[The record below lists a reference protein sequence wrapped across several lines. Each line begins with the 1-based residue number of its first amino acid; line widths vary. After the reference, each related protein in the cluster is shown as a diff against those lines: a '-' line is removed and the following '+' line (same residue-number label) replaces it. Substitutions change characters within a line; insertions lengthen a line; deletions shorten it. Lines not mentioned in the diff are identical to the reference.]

1 MFDRAQQGNNIRRVM
16 DACLPGLEKR
26 PDFDRDVL
34 RKVRGNEKVKKKL
47 SVGFVLLVVLVL
59 AVVTAL
65 AAITL
70 NTLYENAIQKEG
82 ESGLIQ
88 DWSAADQVALVNW
101 MIDAGIEL
109 DADKVE
115 QLQDTSLS
123 EQEKSA
129 LAMEI
134 ITEYYPARDGILTT
148 IDIIAK
154 DKGPLGTWS
163 LEDKAWYSDMQVK
176 YSNGVT
182 HTKNILPSESD
193 VSEEAATRIA
203 FDYYQT
209 AYGLTEEYLQSAR
222 AENYF
227 QECVVDDQG
236 TIGQRWCLNFYF
248 EGNNWPLSIELSPD
262 GTVVWA
268 SAPYERTWREDWY
281 DTVMEDDFW
290 TIEGLYRF
298 KQEWEPKA
306 KQLQESGELKDSNGD
321 LLYLLSKPFTLPRIT
336 DLSRDEALEKANA
349 SILAQNKMTQEI
361 LQFFTTREAY
371 RTDNPSSP
379 AYWFV
384 YIWSYDEDVR
394 REASARHYE
403 TGDVP
408 YMMIVQIDAAT
419 GDTIDLETIWDVTT
433 LSLEERHGM

>member
-1 MFDRAQQGNNIRRVM
+1 MMMNDPHRIRSSIDQYFADM
-16 DACLPGLEKR
+16 DAHPSLQSKILAQTRG
-26 PDFDRDVL
+26 DV
-34 RKVRGNEKVKKKL
+34 KVKKKL
-47 SVGFVLLVVLVL
+47 SVGFVVLVVLVL

-70 NTLYENAIQKEG
+70 NALYENAIQKEG

-88 DWSAADQVALVNW
+88 NWSAEDQITLVDW
-101 MIDAGIEL
+101 MVDAGIEL
-109 DADKVE
+109 DADKVA

-123 EQEKSA
+123 EEEKGA

-134 ITEYYPARDGILTT
+134 IADYYPARDGILTT

-163 LEDKAWYSDMQVK
+163 LEDKAWYSDMQIK
-176 YSNGVT
+176 YNNGVT
-182 HTKNILPSESD
+182 NTKNTLPGESD
-193 VSEEAATRIA
+193 LSEAAATRIA

-209 AYGLTEEYLQSAR
+209 EYGLTEDYLQSAR
-222 AENYF
+222 TENYF
-227 QECVVDDQG
+227 QECVIDDQG
-236 TIGQRWCLNFYF
+236 TIGHRWRLNFYF
-248 EGNNWPLSIELSPD
+248 EGNDWPLSIELSPD
-262 GTVVWA
+262 GSVVWA
-268 SAPYERTWREDWY
+268 SAPYERTWRDDWY
-281 DTVMEDDFW
+281 DTMMEDDFW

-298 KQEWEPKA
+298 KQEWEPKV
-306 KQLQESGELKDSNGD
+306 KQLQETGELKDSGGD
-321 LLYLLSKPFTLPRIT
+321 LLYLLSKPFALPRTT

-349 SILAQNKMTQEI
+349 AILAQNKMTQAI
-361 LQFFTTREAY
+361 LRFFTTREAY
-371 RTDNPSSP
+371 RTDDPNRP

-384 YIWSYDEDVR
+384 YIWSYDEQVR

-419 GDTIDLETIWDVTT
+419 GDTIDLETIWDATT
-433 LSLEERHGM
+433 LSLDERLGM